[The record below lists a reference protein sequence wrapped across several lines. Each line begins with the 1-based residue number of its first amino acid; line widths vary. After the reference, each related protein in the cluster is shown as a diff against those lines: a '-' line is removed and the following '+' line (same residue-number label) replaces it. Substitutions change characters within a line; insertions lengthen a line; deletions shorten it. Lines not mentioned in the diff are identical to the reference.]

1 MVLLGQRWLSG
12 AAWAGGL
19 APCRMLPKTG
29 AEGGCLQLPASSLCT
44 VCCCDPDRTLLPQA
58 AQNLIVLAREEA
70 GAEKI
75 FQSDGVR
82 LLMQLLDTAKADLM
96 LAALRTLVGLC
107 SGHRSRVG
115 PTIPYGWAQGKAM
128 LGRLQR
134 VRQGSSELLPARPEL
149 VRGNHPDKGLRNA
162 KASPRPPEDR
172 CAYTCRPWPSW
183 RNWGPP
189 VSRRCWAWS
198 MSRCPWL
205 PATCC
210 T

>member
-1 MVLLGQRWLSG
+1 ML
-12 AAWAGGL
+12 AAAS
-19 APCRMLPKTG
+19 
-29 AEGGCLQLPASSLCT
+29 SSLCT

-115 PTIPYGWAQGKAM
+115 PTIPHGWAPGKAM
-128 LGRLQR
+128 LGRLQS
-134 VRQGSSELLPARPEL
+134 VRLGSSELLHARPEL
-149 VRGNHPDKGLRNA
+149 VRENHPAQGLGNT
-162 KASPRPPEDR
+162 KASPRAPEDR
-172 CAYTCRPWPSW
+172 CACTCRPRPSW
-183 RNWGPP
+183 QNWGHP
-189 VSRRCWAWS
+189 VLQQCWAWS